1 MKLENRVAVVT
12 GGGRGLGQAI
22 ALAFAEQG
30 AAVVIAE
37 VDLPAGEKVVEKIGG
52 LGRRSLGVKADVTD
66 KIEVEE
72 MVKVT
77 IQEFGRIDIVVN
89 SAGVTMVGPSIKLE
103 ETSWDKTLDTDLKGV
118 FLCCQAAAREMIK
131 QKSGNIIN
139 IASGAG
145 IVALPERAAYCSA
158 KAGVIMLT
166 KVLACEWAGRGI
178 RVNAIAPGYCRTEM
192 LMDLVRRGLY
202 DEKVVARRT
211 PMGRLGSPEEIGKA
225 AVFLAADDSS
235 FVTGHTLVVDGGWSA
250 YGYLESWLD
259 QPRE

>member
-30 AAVVIAE
+30 ASLVIGE
-37 VDLPAGEKVVEKIGG
+37 IDLPAGEKVVEKIGS
-52 LGRRSLGVKADVTD
+52 LGRRSLAVKADVTN
-66 KIEVEE
+66 KKEVEE
-72 MVKVT
+72 MVRVAR
-77 IQEFGRIDIVVN
+77 QEFGRIDIVVN
-89 SAGVTMVGPSIKLE
+89 SAGVTMVCPSEKLE
-103 ETSWDKTLDTDLKGV
+103 ETSWDKALDTDLKGV

-145 IVALPERAAYCSA
+145 VVALPERAAYCSA

-178 RVNAIAPGYCRTEM
+178 RVNALAPGYCRTEM
-192 LMDLVRRGLY
+192 TMDLVRRGLY

-225 AVFLAADDSS
+225 AVFLASDESS